1 MLGLYGISF
10 EQYALNFG
18 WAAMGGATSY
28 KEGFKKLV
36 SCYYRYKQNED
47 NMFLTSFI
55 MYRKQFG
62 YE

>member
-18 WAAMGGATSY
+18 WAAIGSTSY

-36 SCYYRYKQNED
+36 SSYYRYKQRED
-47 NMFLTSFI
+47 NMFLNTHFH
-55 MYRKQFG
+55 
-62 YE
+62 